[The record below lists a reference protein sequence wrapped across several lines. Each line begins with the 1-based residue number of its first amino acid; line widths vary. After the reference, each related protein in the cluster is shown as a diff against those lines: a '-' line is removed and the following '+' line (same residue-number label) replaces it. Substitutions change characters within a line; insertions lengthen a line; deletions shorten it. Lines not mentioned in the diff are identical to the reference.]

1 MVDAPETVGMIQPMR
16 VAGFASAIHALAVSS
31 AMALTRKRTLDVN
44 ANASTQPA
52 PHHRPAS
59 LPSDADQ
66 KRVYTE
72 IS

>member
-44 ANASTQPA
+44 ANAST
-52 PHHRPAS
+52 
-59 LPSDADQ
+59 
-66 KRVYTE
+66 
-72 IS
+72 